1 MTAIRDW
8 RTWLGWWSLQVPS
21 LRAIVKY
28 APEGFLPLIPVY
40 LIGTFFLT
48 YWFIHKFRATRIAQ
62 WKWLPLTLLLL
73 HTSLNA
79 VVYPKADALKFV
91 GRGSPQD
98 DALMV
103 GAERLV
109 QGLNPYE
116 GETFRHEW
124 VSAGPGWIVL
134 ALPFTLTGLF
144 ALFTPFWVALCAWWI
159 ARRYDTPSASL
170 FLILLFSSLVFWELS
185 VTGSDMLAMGCA
197 FLLSLV
203 VLDWSGTRGFVA
215 KFLSALFAASVT
227 TSRIVFAFLLPLQ
240 AAFLYHRKK
249 RDGIFY
255 GLLAILL
262 FVLFQLPFYLWNSAR
277 FFPLTR
283 FAWAKGMLGTEF
295 EILAAVTTILVL
307 IYAAMKKGRLQAA
320 DTGSLKSCLSMTV
333 LTLLVTMFWSALGDL
348 KAREFDLAL
357 WEGAN
362 YFGPLIPAA
371 VVLAIAEKSKIENRK
386 SNNEKSSRH
395 RS

>member
-1 MTAIRDW
+1 MIAIRDW
-8 RTWLGWWSLQVPS
+8 RTWLAWWSLQVPS

-48 YWFIHKFRATRIAQ
+48 YWFIHKFRETRLAQ
-62 WKWLPLTLLLL
+62 WKWFPIALILL
-73 HTSLNA
+73 HVVINV
-79 VVYPKADALKFV
+79 VVYPQADALKYEN
-91 GRGSPQD
+91 RGSPQD
-98 DALMV
+98 DALIV
-103 GAERLV
+103 GGERLV
-109 QGLNPYE
+109 AGLNPYE
-116 GETFRHEW
+116 GETYRHEW

-159 ARRYDTPSASL
+159 AKRHDTASVSL

-203 VLDWSGTRGFVA
+203 LLDWSKTRGWVA
-215 KFLSALFAASVT
+215 KSLTALFAASLT

-262 FVLFQLPFYLWNSAR
+262 FVLIQLPFYLWNSAR

-295 EILAAVTTILVL
+295 EILAVITTILVL

-371 VVLAIAEKSKIENRK
+371 VVVAIAEKSKIENRK
-386 SNNEKSSRH
+386 SNNEKCSRH
-395 RS
+395 GS

>member
-1 MTAIRDW
+1 M
-8 RTWLGWWSLQVPS
+8 WWSLQIPS
-21 LRAIVKY
+21 LRALVKY

-48 YWFIHKFRATRIAQ
+48 YWFIHRFRATRIAQ
-62 WKWLPLTLLLL
+62 WKWLPLALIVL
-73 HTSLNA
+73 HTAINV
-79 VVYPKADALKFV
+79 VVYPKADALKFEN
-91 GRGSPQD
+91 RGSPQD
-98 DALMV
+98 DALIV
-103 GAERLV
+103 GGERLV
-109 QGLNPYE
+109 SGLNPYE
-116 GETFRHEW
+116 GETYRHEW

-159 ARRYDTPSASL
+159 WKRYDVASASL

-203 VLDWSGTRGFVA
+203 LLDWSKSRGWSA
-215 KFLSALFAASVT
+215 KFLSALFAASVA

-255 GLLAILL
+255 GVLAVGL
-262 FVLFQLPFYLWNSAR
+262 FVLIQLPFYLWNAAR
-277 FFPLTR
+277 YFPLTR
-283 FAWAKGMLGTEF
+283 FAWAKGMLGTEL
-295 EILAAVTTILVL
+295 EVLAAITTILVL
-307 IYAAMKKGRLQAA
+307 IYAAF
-320 DTGSLKSCLSMTV
+320 KSGERFEDWLSMTV
-333 LTLLVTMFWSALGDL
+333 LTLVVTMFWSALGDL

-362 YFGPLIPAA
+362 YFGPLIPTA
-371 VVLAIAEKSKIENRK
+371 VVFAIMSRDREVAPRK
-386 SNNEKSSRH
+386 V
-395 RS
+395 